1 MNLVNFPHYKILLF
15 KDYDDL
21 LIYLRAESRISHSLK
36 TIIVA
41 VDYFK
46 MLNGGKKIKYSRVI
60 LYLRKWEIVTIKI

>member
-1 MNLVNFPHYKILLF
+1 MTLLNLPYYKILLF

-21 LIYLRAESRISHSLK
+21 LIYLKAESSISHSLK
-36 TIIVA
+36 AIIVA

-46 MLNGGKKIKYSRVI
+46 MHNGGKKIKYSIVI